1 MSRVALE
8 EVSLFDNDDESTR
21 PASLS
26 TVVGTFVLDGQSL
39 PYKNGHG
46 GACVKHCY
54 IKHEKNNSYR
64 TLVLYLTES
73 YMEVYSRIVLNGGYD
88 STTTKSCIIS
98 REHWTKA
105 TFSTRLHEL
114 FDKETK

>member
-8 EVSLFDNDDESTR
+8 EVYLFDNDDESTR

-39 PYKNGHG
+39 LYKNGHG
-46 GACVKHCY
+46 GACVRHCY
-54 IKHEKNNSYR
+54 IEHEKNNSYR
-64 TLVLYLTES
+64 MLVLYLTES
-73 YMEVYSRIVLNGGYD
+73 YMEVYSRMVLKGYG

-105 TFSTRLHEL
+105 AFSTRLNEL